1 MITELHLFREA
12 EGSKFFMIQ
21 DINYA
26 YAKKSQIIYTEYLP
40 LLRELNQACAL
51 FSECINSECPSNA
64 HVLHKLC
71 SFTCPAWVFPE
82 ASLQSHCRHSQ
93 GSVCSTFDSD
103 SSHIMSW
110 TVFVHADSLGT
121 AGLSYFYWLTAKS
134 IFWIVPALQKPQ
146 GCIKYGAAKSFSRWK
161 TEVYNLRLVCL
172 FLRKCWW
179 F

>member
-1 MITELHLFREA
+1 MASGREFPPCPVSPWLREISQLIKIQMITQLHLLWEA
-12 EGSKFFMIQ
+12 EGSNFFMIK

-51 FSECINSECPSNA
+51 FSECINSECPANA

-71 SFTCPAWVFPE
+71 SFTCPVRVFPE

-103 SSHIMSW
+103 SSHIMS
-110 TVFVHADSLGT
+110 
-121 AGLSYFYWLTAKS
+121 
-134 IFWIVPALQKPQ
+134 
-146 GCIKYGAAKSFSRWK
+146 
-161 TEVYNLRLVCL
+161 
-172 FLRKCWW
+172 
-179 F
+179 